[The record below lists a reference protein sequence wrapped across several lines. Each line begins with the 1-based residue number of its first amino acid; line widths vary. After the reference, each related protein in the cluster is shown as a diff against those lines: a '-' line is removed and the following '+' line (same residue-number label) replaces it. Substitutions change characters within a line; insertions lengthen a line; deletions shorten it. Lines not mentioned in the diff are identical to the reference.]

1 VPIVCFLPIRL
12 SKSRGVENDHHLLLK
27 ILGQLSVDLF
37 LYFCP
42 HCIVQLLSAVFTIS
56 AIVVSASIFF
66 CVEYEFTCRLAN
78 GKETWRGIRI
88 GKKSK
93 V

>member
-12 SKSRGVENDHHLLLK
+12 SKSRGVENDHHDHHLLLK

-66 CVEYEFTCRLAN
+66 AWNMNLRAVWQMGRKH
-78 GKETWRGIRI
+78 GVG
-88 GKKSK
+88 
-93 V
+93 